1 MKAIKETMASDC
13 AVTSVY
19 AELPLSV
26 KTKVMHL
33 IIVVFQYKAKQRNK
47 IKAIKKCSKE
57 AEYHGG
63 TRVSTDIN
71 LKKKPLHIYCIFRL

>member
-1 MKAIKETMASDC
+1 MKAITETMASDC

-33 IIVVFQYKAKQRNK
+33 NIVVFQYKAKQRNK
-47 IKAIKKCSKE
+47 MKTIKKCSKE

-63 TRVSTDIN
+63 MGVSTDIN
-71 LKKKPLHIYCIFRL
+71 LKKKNSYILHF